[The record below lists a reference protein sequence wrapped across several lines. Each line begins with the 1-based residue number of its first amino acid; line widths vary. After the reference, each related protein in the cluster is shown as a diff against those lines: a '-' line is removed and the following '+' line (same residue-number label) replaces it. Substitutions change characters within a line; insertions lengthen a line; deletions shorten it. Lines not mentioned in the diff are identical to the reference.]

1 MHFLKKLKLQIIFPL
16 LILFI
21 IPQSVF
27 AYSKYIVPGGET
39 IGIEVNSKGVLV
51 VGFYEVDSKYIGK
64 DAGFEV
70 GDAIT
75 KINGTEVNSIN
86 EMVNVVNEEASS
98 DNELD
103 VTIIRDDKSS
113 NLSLKMVCDD
123 NDVCKTGLY
132 VKDSITGIGTL
143 TYIDPKTTIFGA
155 LGHEIVER
163 TTGEKFE
170 IKDGKIFN
178 ATVTDNTKSE
188 NGSPGEK
195 NATYN
200 ESITYGEINAN
211 EESGVFGKYT
221 EEILE
226 NEAIEVASKDE
237 VKTGEAFIRTVLNGS
252 EVKDYSINILNIN
265 KDSDI
270 KNILFEITDQNL
282 LNETGGV
289 IQGMSGSPII
299 QDNKLVGAV
308 THVIVSDTKKGYGIF
323 ITTMLEEGD
332 KSVE

>member
-21 IPQSVF
+21 MPTNIY
-27 AYSKYIVPGGET
+27 AYSKYVIPGGET

-51 VGFYEVDSKYIGK
+51 VGFYEVDIKYIGK
-64 DAGFEV
+64 DAGFEI
-70 GDAIT
+70 GDTIT
-75 KINGTEVNSIN
+75 KINGTAVSDIN
-86 EMVNVVNEEASS
+86 EMVNVVNSEAEK
-98 DNELD
+98 NNQLD

-113 NLSLKMVCDD
+113 NLTLDMICDSE
-123 NDVCKTGLY
+123 NVCKTGLY
-132 VKDSITGIGTL
+132 VKDEITGIGTL

-155 LGHEIVER
+155 LGHEITER

-170 IKDGKIFN
+170 IKDGKIFK

-195 NATYN
+195 NAIYD
-200 ESITYGEINAN
+200 EGVTYGSISSN
-211 EESGVFGKYT
+211 EESGIFGEYT
-221 EEILE
+221 DELLE
-226 NEAIEVASKDE
+226 TNALEVGTKDD
-237 VKTGEAFIRTVLNGS
+237 VKKGEATIRTVINGNK
-252 EVKDYSINILNIN
+252 VKEYTINILNVN
-265 KDSDI
+265 KDSSI
-270 KNILFEITDQNL
+270 KNILFEITDEEL

-299 QDNKLVGAV
+299 QNEKLVGAV
-308 THVIVSDTKKGYGIF
+308 THVIVNDAKKGYGIF

-332 KSVE
+332 KSVD

>member
-21 IPQSVF
+21 MPINIY
-27 AYSKYIVPGGET
+27 AYSKYIIPGGET

-51 VGFYEVDSKYIGK
+51 VGFYEVNSRYIGK
-64 DAGFEV
+64 DAGFEI
-70 GDAIT
+70 GDTIT
-75 KINGTEVNSIN
+75 EINNNKVNNIN
-86 EMVNVVNEEASS
+86 EMVNVVNEEAKDS
-98 DNELD
+98 NKLD
-103 VTIIRDDKSS
+103 VTITRNNKSS
-113 NLSLKMVCDD
+113 TLNLEMLCDSE
-123 NDVCKTGLY
+123 NVCKTGLY
-132 VKDSITGIGTL
+132 VKDEITGIGTL

-155 LGHEIVER
+155 LGHEITEK

-170 IKDGKIFN
+170 IKDGKIFK

-195 NATYN
+195 NATYD
-200 ESITYGEINAN
+200 ETITYGKINSN
-211 EESGVFGKYT
+211 EEAGIFGKYT
-221 EEILE
+221 DELLKDKALE
-226 NEAIEVASKDE
+226 VGTKDDVKKGEAI
-237 VKTGEAFIRTVLNGS
+237 IRTVINGN
-252 EVKDYSINILNIN
+252 EIKEYTINILNIN

-270 KNILFEITDQNL
+270 KNILFEITDEEL

-299 QDNKLVGAV
+299 QNDKIVGAV
-308 THVIVSDTKKGYGIF
+308 THVIVNDAKKGYGIF

-332 KSVE
+332 KSAS

>member
-1 MHFLKKLKLQIIFPL
+1 MHFFKKIKLQIILPL

-21 IPQSVF
+21 IPINIY

-51 VGFYEVDSKYIGK
+51 VGFYEVDSRYIGK

-70 GDAIT
+70 GDSIT

-98 DNELD
+98 DNKLD
-103 VTIIRDDKSS
+103 VTIIRNDKSS
-113 NLSLKMVCDD
+113 NLSLNMICDS

-221 EEILE
+221 DEILE
-226 NEAIEVASKDE
+226 EEAIEVASEDE